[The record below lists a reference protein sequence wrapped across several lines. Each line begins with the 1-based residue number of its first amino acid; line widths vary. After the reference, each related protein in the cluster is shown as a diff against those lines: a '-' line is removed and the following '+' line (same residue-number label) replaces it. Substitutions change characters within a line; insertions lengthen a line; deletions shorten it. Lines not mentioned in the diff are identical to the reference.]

1 MKTAIALAAAFAL
14 SVSGAHATTFYTTT
28 GGFAANGT
36 GGGTGAGAGFQEYT
50 IDGLVLTVTAGMYT
64 DTASAGGA
72 VVTPGSRDAEPRVWS
87 PGTGLDHDGG
97 NGLSND
103 DDHQVDGDGGN
114 EVLILMFNQ
123 QVQLASALF
132 SYVDSNDG
140 FDFFADT
147 DGDGILE
154 RLAQDIDIPG
164 SNLASLMSFNV
175 TSNYF
180 GIGAS
185 GYNDEWKLKAITAIP
200 VSEVPLPAALPLFI
214 AGLAGFGFASRK
226 KHA

>member
-1 MKTAIALAAAFAL
+1 MKTILTIAAAAAL
-14 SVSGAHATTFYTTT
+14 TMTGANATTFHTTS

-50 IDGLVLTVTAGMYT
+50 IDGLVLTVTGGLYT
-64 DTASAGGA
+64 DTASTSGA
-72 VVTPGSRDAEPRVWS
+72 VVTPSSRDAEPRVWS

-97 NGLSND
+97 NGLAD
-103 DDHQVDGDGGN
+103 DTNHMVDGDGGN
-114 EVLILMFNQ
+114 EILILYFNQ

-175 TSNYF
+175 VSNYF

-185 GYNDEWKLKAITAIP
+185 GSNDEWKLKAINAIP
-200 VSEVPLPAALPLFI
+200 VSDVPLPAALPLFL

-226 KHA
+226 KRA

>member
-1 MKTAIALAAAFAL
+1 MKSLLTIAAAAAL
-14 SVSGAHATTFYTTT
+14 SVTAANATTFYTTSD
-28 GGFAANGT
+28 GFAANGT

-50 IDGLVLTVTAGMYT
+50 IDGLILTVTGGLYT
-64 DTASAGGA
+64 DTASTSGA

-97 NGLSND
+97 NGLSD
-103 DDHQVDGDGGN
+103 DSDHQVDGDGGN
-114 EVLILMFNQ
+114 EILILAFSQ

-132 SYVDSNDG
+132 SYVGGDDG

-147 DGDGILE
+147 NGDGILE

-164 SNLASLMSFNV
+164 SSLANLISFNIV
-175 TSNYF
+175 SNLF

-185 GYNDEWKLKAITAIP
+185 GSNDEWKLKAVTATP
-200 VSEVPLPAALPLFI
+200 VSDVPVPAALPLFL

-226 KHA
+226 KRA

>member
-1 MKTAIALAAAFAL
+1 MKTILAIAAAAAL
-14 SVSGAHATTFYTTT
+14 SITSANATTFYTTS

-36 GGGTGAGAGFQEYT
+36 GGGTSAGAGFQQYT
-50 IDGLVLTVTAGMYT
+50 IDGLVLTVTGGLYT

-72 VVTPGSRDAEPRVWS
+72 VVTPGLYDAEPRVWS

-97 NGLSND
+97 GGLSND

-114 EVLILMFNQ
+114 EVLILHFNQ

-132 SYVDSNDG
+132 SYVGSNDD

-147 DGDGILE
+147 NGDGILE

-175 TSNYF
+175 VSNYF

-200 VSEVPLPAALPLFI
+200 VSDVPLPAALPLFL

-226 KHA
+226 IRT